1 MWNKVKQMSNSI
13 RRQPNRGFLTVG
25 IVSLG
30 LLTLSACQTP
40 EQERYADHDT
50 CSSMGTRYGSS
61 SHTGCML
68 QQQQRRDDS
77 HLRFMQEARLAQKM
91 ADDAR
96 EGHERMR
103 REKRLD

>member
-1 MWNKVKQMSNSI
+1 MSKTT
-13 RRQPNRGFLTVG
+13 RRVLGRRSLRLGGAFLGFLA
-25 IVSLG
+25 
-30 LLTLSACQTP
+30 LSACQTP
-40 EQERYADHDT
+40 EQERHTDHET
-50 CSSMGTRYGSS
+50 CANIGTRYGSS

-96 EGHERMR
+96 EAQEEIR
-103 REKRLD
+103 RKRHRE

>member
-1 MWNKVKQMSNSI
+1 MKNSI
-13 RRQPNRGFLTVG
+13 RHECGRRFLS
-25 IVSLG
+25 VSVVYFG
-30 LLTLSACQTP
+30 LLALNACQTP
-40 EQERYADHDT
+40 EQERYADHDA

-96 EGHERMR
+96 ESRERMKRDKR
-103 REKRLD
+103 RD